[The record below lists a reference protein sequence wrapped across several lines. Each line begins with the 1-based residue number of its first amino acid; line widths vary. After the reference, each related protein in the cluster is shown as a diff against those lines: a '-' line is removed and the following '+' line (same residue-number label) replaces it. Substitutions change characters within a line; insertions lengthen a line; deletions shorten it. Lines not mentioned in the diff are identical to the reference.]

1 MTTLEIV
8 GIIAAI
14 VTALSAI
21 LGMLVIFFKIAKSIN
36 STQIS
41 VANIEVDITKINTNL
56 GNYES
61 RLAIVEMRSILTED
75 KVKSAFIRLDE
86 DRKEAKELIHEVKA
100 TLDKGLEEI
109 KTNCKEIQAE
119 KRKAAL
125 G

>member
-75 KVKSAFIRLDE
+75 KTKSAFIRLDE
-86 DRKEAKELIHEVKA
+86 DRKEAKDLIHECKTA
-100 TLDKGLEEI
+100 LEKGIVEI
-109 KTNCKEIQAE
+109 RDNCKEIQAE

>member
-1 MTTLEIV
+1 MSTLEIV

-14 VTALSAI
+14 ITALSAI

-36 STQIS
+36 STQVS

-61 RLAIVEMRSILTED
+61 RLSVVEMRSILTED
-75 KVKSAFIRLDE
+75 KTKSAFLRIDE
-86 DRKEAKELIHEVKA
+86 DRKEAKELIHEVRT
-100 TLDKGLEEI
+100 TLEKGLCEI
-109 KTNCKEIQAE
+109 KDNCKEIQAE
-119 KRKAAL
+119 KRKVQL